1 MTTNCIKKCEIFCR
15 FIVMGFRKDGLVA
28 TMSYDRELEI
38 AQIEGETLVTRSI
51 VKGTVITRNYIVHL
65 SFVD

>member
-1 MTTNCIKKCEIFCR
+1 
-15 FIVMGFRKDGLVA
+15 MGFRKDGLVA